1 MSRFVHLAVHSH
13 YSLMRGTASPEELGA
28 AAVRRGMDTLALTDT
43 DGVYGLVRFWQ
54 VAKAA
59 GIRPILGAEVRSA
72 DATAVCLIETD
83 AGYAN
88 LARLLS
94 RMHREPEFPPAARG
108 VDSERLVILTASI
121 PHSR

>member
-43 DGVYGLVRFWQ
+43 DGVYGLVRFWE

-59 GIRPILGAEVRSA
+59 TRAPSASSRPTPAMPTSA
-72 DATAVCLIETD
+72 
-83 AGYAN
+83 G
-88 LARLLS
+88 S
-94 RMHREPEFPPAARG
+94 
-108 VDSERLVILTASI
+108 
-121 PHSR
+121 